1 MSRLTPI
8 RTGEEV
14 RVRSCAVGSGLLLL
28 LLLGPVLLAS
38 SGCAHTYIPG
48 SPSTSYW
55 GQRLEDMMDMGDFG
69 LTLSIK
75 PGIALYKGFPPI
87 LTIGYGHVDGLFVGL
102 GGGKLG
108 IMPYH
113 QRSVGTLIAGEEAVG
128 FGDFDVSDPETVDFA
143 RTGLMG
149 CAEGPAPGPDRIFSC
164 VHYLHFGFVG
174 VVASA
179 RWYQIIDFAL
189 GFLGADIG
197 FDDGVE
203 IGRWPAGM
211 DAGFEDSWDDFD

>member
-1 MSRLTPI
+1 MRSRA
-8 RTGEEV
+8 
-14 RVRSCAVGSGLLLL
+14 AVSQLSLV
-28 LLLGPVLLAS
+28 LLLGIVS
-38 SGCAHTYIPG
+38 FVSFGCAHTYIPG
-48 SPSTSYW
+48 SPSTTYW
-55 GQRLEDMMDMGDFG
+55 GQRVEDMMDMGDFG

-75 PGIALYKGFPPI
+75 PGIALYKGLPPI

-113 QRSVGTLIAGEEAVG
+113 QRSIGTLIAGEEAVG
-128 FGDFDVSDPETVDFA
+128 FGNFDVADPETVDFA
-143 RTGLMG
+143 RTGLLG

-179 RWYQIIDFAL
+179 RWYQILDFVL
-189 GFLGADIG
+189 GFAAADIG

-203 IGRWPAGM
+203 RGQWPAGGGLGLE
-211 DAGFEDSWDDFD
+211 DSFEDSWDGFD